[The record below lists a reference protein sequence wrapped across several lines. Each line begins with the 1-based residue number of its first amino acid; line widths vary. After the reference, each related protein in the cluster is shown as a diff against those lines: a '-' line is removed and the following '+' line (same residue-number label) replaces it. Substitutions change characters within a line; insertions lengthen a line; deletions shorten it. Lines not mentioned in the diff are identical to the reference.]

1 MRVINGIHCRAY
13 LPITAKWQD
22 LIKVGNCRMVKDS

>member
-13 LPITAKWQD
+13 LPITAKWQE
-22 LIKVGNCRMVKDS
+22 LMQVGNGYGSYI